1 MTALRSLAPFGSFTA
16 LESITGQTVEIIN
29 NSGALLK
36 IQRESDTTTDHHI
49 ELKDGQSK
57 VFQVAASS
65 SELKVLGT
73 GTDKFSF
80 EVS

>member
-1 MTALRSLAPFGSFTA
+1 MTNLRSLAPSGSFTA
-16 LESITGQTVEIIN
+16 LEAITGQTVEIVN
-29 NSGALLK
+29 NTGALLK
-36 IQRESDTTTDHHI
+36 IQRESDTATGHHI

-57 VFQVAASS
+57 SFQVSASS

-73 GTDKFSF
+73 GTDNFSF